1 MHELGVTRQPAGD
14 EVDQYISHAGV
25 GILTNGFFVKGQ
37 KPDDG
42 EQDADD
48 RLRASINH
56 VPSLLSP
63 LDEWPDLSK

>member
-1 MHELGVTRQPAGD
+1 MNELGVTRQPAGH

-37 KPDDG
+37 EPDDG

-48 RLRASINH
+48 RIRTALNH
-56 VPSLLSP
+56 VPSLLSK
-63 LDEWPDLSK
+63 LDEWPDLYK